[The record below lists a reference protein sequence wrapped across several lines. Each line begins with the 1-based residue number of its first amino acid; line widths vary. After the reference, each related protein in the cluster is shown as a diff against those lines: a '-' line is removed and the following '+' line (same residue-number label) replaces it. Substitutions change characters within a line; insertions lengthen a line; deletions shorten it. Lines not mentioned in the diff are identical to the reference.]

1 MKFKYSLLLA
11 TALSVGFIQGSDAAS
26 LFKKMSGDASD
37 TTDPNFAQYKSLNEV
52 KKAVSR
58 AMNIHNAMY
67 GLPQHK
73 KNVEDDLKEIATF
86 NEIQNRLE
94 ANELCNISM
103 LNNYFSTGKKVWESM
118 ITLAEDYSTNIL
130 AEAENYMSAD
140 DGSGNLN
147 EAQTAENN
155 KKLIALENQV
165 SSAKTASQMGK
176 ISATAKVNAD
186 KLSVSAEDSEAANQ
200 TVAYDDM
207 SGINKNGE
215 LTDVKSAME
224 KSVKSTD
231 KDTKHYTEQ
240 ANATTSN
247 STDVDNEASQA
258 FGKLRWDVGYFLLR
272 DLYAHQKEWGSTN
285 KRFQPWVDQKRVY
298 DAYLKDKYAELRKA
312 YKIGSGVGKR
322 VLPADAVEPHL
333 TDSDSYLP
341 EDYTNDS
348 IKTLNDKADFE
359 SGKTA
364 DERWCGVGNECQR
377 VKKGSLYQQHQLY
390 IAALIGAKAYT
401 SPVAQNE
408 GSSFMSGVVSAII
421 PVANAALSGSAVP
434 PANLNIPAGLNEAP
448 YIPSAP
454 LPPWKESVFINGVDK
469 ELPVIRSQIPEPW
482 SKIIMYLKN
491 GYDVAFSNKG
501 ELANIVEK
509 HKDTIRFRPKDY
521 DSSTYEVKE
530 DKHGNPVL
538 PLPLRANRISN
549 NLALRAA
556 LMEQR
561 SVMENAKQAIIDENA
576 DLVKDLAEQIEY
588 VAKKGFTL
596 EKDGDYASMRKDLES
611 LHKQAINEAQTLISK
626 LEKTKGLLSE
636 VKDNLSKEKKAIQ
649 ALGVDKGFKVSIDRE
664 NADEVATLVNKAI
677 ADETGVEVYKDYI
690 EDKSE
695 EASVVPDMGC
705 PIN

>member
-1 MKFKYSLLLA
+1 MKFRYSLLLA
-11 TALSVGFIQGSDAAS
+11 TALSVGFIQGTDAAS
-26 LFKKMSGDASD
+26 PFKKMSGEKSD
-37 TTDPNFAQYKSLNEV
+37 TTDPNFAQYKSLTEV

-73 KNVEDDLKEIATF
+73 KNVENDLKEIATF
-86 NEIQNRLE
+86 DEIQNRLD
-94 ANELCNISM
+94 ANELCNVSI
-103 LNNYFSTGKKVWESM
+103 LNNYFSSGKKVWDNM

-130 AEAENYMSAD
+130 AEAENYMSAE
-140 DGSGNLN
+140 DGSGN
-147 EAQTAENN
+147 ASDAKTAENN
-155 KKLIALENQV
+155 KKLLALEGQV
-165 SSAKTASQMGK
+165 AGAKTASQMNK
-176 ISATAKVNAD
+176 ISATAKVNAN
-186 KLSVSAEDSEAANQ
+186 KMSVSAEDTEAANQ
-200 TVAYDDM
+200 QVAFDDM

-215 LTDVKSAME
+215 LKDVKSAME

-231 KDTKHYTEQ
+231 KDTKKYTEQ
-240 ANATTSN
+240 ANSATSGT
-247 STDVDNEASQA
+247 TDVDNEASQA
-258 FGKLRWDVGYFLLR
+258 FGKLRWDVGYFMLR
-272 DLYAHQKEWGSTN
+272 DLYAHQKDWGATN
-285 KRFQPWVDQKRVY
+285 KRFQPWIDQKRVY

-312 YKIGSGVGKR
+312 YNIGVGIGKR

-333 TDSDSYLP
+333 SDSDSYLP
-341 EDYTNDS
+341 EDYTNEAV
-348 IKTLNDKADFE
+348 KTLNDKADFE

-377 VKKGSLYQQHQLY
+377 VTKGSLYTQHQAY
-390 IAALIGAKAYT
+390 MAALIGAKTYT
-401 SPVAQNE
+401 SPIAQNE
-408 GSSFMSGVVSAII
+408 GSSFMSGVMSAII
-421 PVANAALSGSAVP
+421 PAANAATSGSA
-434 PANLNIPAGLNEAP
+434 NSGLNVSAALQKAP
-448 YIPSAP
+448 YLPSAP

-501 ELANIVEK
+501 ELANLVEK

-538 PLPLRANRISN
+538 PLPLRANRISA
-549 NLALRAA
+549 NLALRSA

-561 SVMENAKQAIIDENA
+561 PIMENAKQAIIDENA

-588 VAKKGFTL
+588 VAKKDFTL
-596 EKDGDYASMRKDLES
+596 EKDADYAKMRKDLES
-611 LHKQAINEAQTLISK
+611 LHGQAIKEAQALISK
-626 LEKTKGLLSE
+626 LESSKGILSE
-636 VKDNLSKEKKAIQ
+636 VKDNLIKEKKALQ

-664 NADEVATLVNKAI
+664 NADEVVTLVNKAI